1 MKIFGSGIR
10 KFLSMGVGI
19 MAVMLTVSPA
29 FAADNISFPS
39 VVEQDALAEFIE
51 TVYNGKSSQ
60 VVGIYIEDKLAMPIV
75 QQPKGDHAFISS
87 LDNTLTQFGLPGDYG
102 VLGILAHNTEAGEAF
117 YDLELGDEVVVVYGN
132 GTTDRYEISNDEV
145 WQAFNPQDPY
155 NGSFQSLDTNRTL
168 SLRELFIETYTTP
181 ETLVFQ
187 TCYAKGNNLQ
197 WGRLFVTATLI
208 D

>member
-1 MKIFGSGIR
+1 MKFFGSSIR
-10 KFLSMGVGI
+10 KFLGIGVGI
-19 MAVMLTVSPA
+19 MAVLFSVSPA
-29 FAADNISFPS
+29 LAADHISYP
-39 VVEQDALAEFIE
+39 VVSDQDELADFVD

-60 VVGIYIEDKLAMPIV
+60 VVGIYIEDKLAMPVV
-75 QQPKGDHAFISS
+75 QQPNGDHAFISS

-102 VLGILAHNTEAGEAF
+102 VLGILAHNTEAGADF
-117 YDLELGDEVVVVYGN
+117 YDLALGDEVVVVYGN
-132 GTTDRYEISNDEV
+132 GATDRYEISNDEV

-155 NGSFQSLDTNRTL
+155 DGSFQSLDTNRTL

-187 TCYAKGNNLQ
+187 TCYAQGDNLQ